1 VGKDYRVGLIAG
13 LVLVIA
19 AMIWVATRPSLSP
32 QARLLRP
39 ATASSQEERSSAQAA
54 SPTPRENLP
63 PGLIP
68 TGPEP
73 SRMVSTTPPLPSLD
87 SIRTQPPIV
96 SQPDAPDLT
105 IYEQKEKIQTTKF
118 HIVRKD
124 ETLSSISQQH
134 YGTATKWQKILQA
147 NQDTIKDAN
156 KITPGTKLIIP
167 D

>member
-1 VGKDYRVGLIAG
+1 
-13 LVLVIA
+13 
-19 AMIWVATRPSLSP
+19 M
-32 QARLLRP
+32 
-39 ATASSQEERSSAQAA
+39 
-54 SPTPRENLP
+54 
-63 PGLIP
+63 
-68 TGPEP
+68 
-73 SRMVSTTPPLPSLD
+73 
-87 SIRTQPPIV
+87 
-96 SQPDAPDLT
+96 PDLT